1 MGLTEMIEQIK
12 SHHNIKHAGM
22 ILCHNGIVRQTS
34 RDGHPVQGIEISI
47 NKDRLNSLIGE
58 MRRQPGIVEVLAEVR
73 EGRLMVGEDIM
84 WVVVAGDIRD
94 NVFPVLVDTVDRI
107 KREVAKKVE
116 F

>member
-1 MGLTEMIEQIK
+1 MGLTEMIEQVK
-12 SHHNIKHAGM
+12 SHHHISQAGM
-22 ILCHNGIVRQTS
+22 ILCHNGIVRGTS

-47 NKDRLNSLIGE
+47 NKDRLNLLIAE